1 MFCIAH
7 FKEKLFIII
16 LSRNRRLDHKPWF
29 CLYVA
34 FRKYR
39 DQIFPEIVIRL
50 YLKLLSAV
58 IQQIKIHFSCPH
70 APAGHRHGVLIA
82 VAVFNIIFQSAF
94 PYAQF
99 SG

>member
-1 MFCIAH
+1 MFCITH
-7 FKEKLFIII
+7 FKEKLFVII
-16 LSRNRRLDHKPWF
+16 LRGIDAWIINWF

-39 DQIFPEIVIRL
+39 EQIFPEIVIRL